1 MNKRKIVKRLIY
13 VGLPLTLVLLI
24 GAVIVTYFWQMRL
37 QKPEEI
43 NMAYHQMAAGMSSM
57 INMTDMDGIA
67 HMGGMEHMEG
77 MGNPS
82 SEEGAVS
89 CSSITAP
96 ESSAPIRKFDL
107 TAARTTL
114 KLDNGKTVDAWTFNG
129 LSPGPELRV
138 TEGDQIV
145 VTLHNKD
152 IEDGVTIHWH
162 GITVPCS
169 QDGIAGVTQDAV
181 PPGEQFTYTFIAT
194 TPGTY
199 WYHSHQMSSIQVSKG
214 LLGALIVEPKNGS
227 ESGTLTSETTAL
239 YQQLGSS
246 MLLNGSERGLTI
258 PGKPGEQVRL
268 RLINSGNE
276 TMEFGVDGAPFRVLA
291 MDGHDLHEPGLLERT
306 IVPIGAGQRYDL
318 LIQVPGAGKVVVSS
332 PSAKGL
338 PITIGSGN
346 QPQHNEDGQLFSFL
360 DYGTPL
366 PDDPVLH
373 AKPDRHFELKLGQ
386 TLFTKSIN
394 GKSFHDIPPMTVKEG
409 DHVFITVSNEGG
421 GDHPFHLHGHVFRV
435 LSKNGEAL
443 HGSPV
448 YLDTLLTKKGET
460 YELYLEAD
468 NPGLWMIHCHNLKH
482 ASMGMSM
489 MLNYEGITTSYRA
502 GTKSGNLPD
511 L

>member
-1 MNKRKIVKRLIY
+1 MKSKRKTGKRLIY
-13 VGLPLTLVLLI
+13 IGLPLSLVLLL
-24 GAVIVTYFWQMRL
+24 GAALSTYFWQMRL

-43 NMAYHQMAAGMSSM
+43 NMAHHQMTAGMDSM
-57 INMTDMDGIA
+57 ASMGDMT
-67 HMGGMEHMEG
+67 GMEHMEG
-77 MGNPS
+77 MESSS
-82 SEEGAVS
+82 SEEGGVS
-89 CSSITAP
+89 CASITIP

-107 TAARTTL
+107 TAAKTTL
-114 KLDNGKTVDAWTFNG
+114 KLDNGKTVEAWTFNG
-129 LSPGPELRV
+129 ISPGPELRV
-138 TEGDQIV
+138 TEGDRIV

-162 GITVPCS
+162 GLAVPCS
-169 QDGIAGVTQDAV
+169 QDGISGVTQDAV
-181 PPGEQFTYTFIAT
+181 PPGEQFTYSFIAT

-214 LLGALIVEPKNGS
+214 LLGALIVEPKKGS
-227 ESGTLTSETTAL
+227 ESDPSTSEATAL

-246 MLLNGSERGLTI
+246 MLVNGSVIGLSI
-258 PGKPGEQVRL
+258 PGKPGEEVRL

-276 TMEFGVDGAPFRVLA
+276 TMEFDVDGAPFRVMA
-291 MDGHDLHEPGLLERT
+291 MDGHDLHEPGLLEGT

-318 LIQVPGAGKVVVSS
+318 LIQVPESGEVVVSS

-338 PITIGSGN
+338 LVTIGSGS
-346 QPQHNEDGQLFSFL
+346 QPQHKEGGQLFSFVH
-360 DYGTPL
+360 YGTPL
-366 PDDPVLH
+366 PNDPVLQI
-373 AKPDRHFELKLGQ
+373 KPDRHYELKLGQ

-394 GKSFHDIPPMTVKEG
+394 GKSFHEIPPMTVMKG
-409 DHVFITVSNEGG
+409 DHVLITVTNEGG

-435 LSKNGEAL
+435 LSKNGSAL
-443 HGSPV
+443 QGSPV
-448 YLDTLLTKKGET
+448 YLDTLLTKEGET

-489 MLNYEGITTSYRA
+489 MLNYEGITTPYRV